1 MIRSNFIRYPLLLS
15 PTAWLYLIIRATMS
29 QLNIIV
35 SPDDLEIKAMEK
47 FIVIKSKAS
56 AEIILTLGVEQI
68 KPLHDRDQ

>member
-1 MIRSNFIRYPLLLS
+1 
-15 PTAWLYLIIRATMS
+15 MS

>member
-1 MIRSNFIRYPLLLS
+1 
-15 PTAWLYLIIRATMS
+15 MS

-56 AEIILTLGVEQI
+56 AEIILTLGVDQI
-68 KPLHDRDQ
+68 KPLHDALNQLYEIRATTETT